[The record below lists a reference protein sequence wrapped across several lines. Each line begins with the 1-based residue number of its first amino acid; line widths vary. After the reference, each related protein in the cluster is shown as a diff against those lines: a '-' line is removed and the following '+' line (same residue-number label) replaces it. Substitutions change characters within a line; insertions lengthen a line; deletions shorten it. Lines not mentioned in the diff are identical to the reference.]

1 MEAAAKLLHE
11 RLVTMAPTRRNE
23 ASRLKALRRYAIL
36 DSPPEA
42 SFDRITHLASCLFE
56 TPIALISLIDQKRQW
71 FKSCVGLERTEVD
84 REIAFCAHAILSDSV
99 LVVLDALQD
108 PRFHDNPQVTG
119 APFIRF
125 YAGAPLVTADGFRL
139 GTFCIVDT
147 VPRTFS
153 PAQAAN
159 LQRFAAMVMETLE
172 ARRATAPLAT
182 ALESTASGV
191 VICDPHKPGVP
202 IVFANPAFCAI
213 TGYRREEILGRNCR
227 FLQGPD
233 TDPAAIAQ
241 MRAAVTRREPFRG
254 ALRNYRKDGTPF
266 WNALN
271 INPVFDDFGEL
282 VSFVGVQVDMTVQ
295 VEALEQARQ
304 SEARLAVAQRVAQI
318 GSWECAF
325 TASGDVDQK
334 GVIWSDETYRLV
346 GLAREAGADL
356 WAHFYGCVH
365 PDDVAAASAA
375 FAEAIRTRGR
385 YSIDHRMIL
394 PDGTRR
400 VVHEEASILLD
411 EATGAPLRIV
421 GTMQDITA
429 RKAAEDALR
438 INEQNYRAFFDANP
452 LPSWVFDRHTLVF
465 LEVNPAAVAHYGYS
479 REEFLSMTILDVR
492 PSGDIPG
499 LLAKLPAIGSGPVR
513 SHSTWHRKK
522 DGTLIEVEI
531 SGGEIS
537 LGGCPAVLTVVHD
550 VTERRRTELALRES
564 EATFSGAFTHSPIGA
579 ALVSPAGRWLRVN
592 PAFCQL
598 IGYSEAELLDR
609 TFQDIT
615 HPEDLGIGRKMFHD
629 GSEHATPA
637 LPFEKRYIHA
647 DGHVIS
653 VLISSTLVRNRS
665 GEPSHWVTQIQDITE
680 RKRAEQ
686 ELRWKTAFLE
696 AQVNSSSDGI
706 VVSNS
711 ELRLLLQNQ
720 RSVDLWQIPAPLA
733 DMSAS
738 VSEERFRWITE
749 MTTDP
754 ERFREKLIHLQVHPD
769 ETSQGEVTLKSG
781 TVLDFY
787 TAPVLG
793 QDGTHYGRIWTYRDI
808 TERKQMEESLR
819 ESEARYAQIAA
830 NIPGIVYQL
839 VLRPNAGLSL
849 PFVSRGCVDLYGLE
863 PEEMQR
869 RAVAGLYPVHP
880 DDKEGHLQ
888 SMSASAATLEPWN
901 WQGRIL
907 RHPTGEIRY
916 VQEAAKPTRKPNGD
930 IVWDGLILDIT
941 DRKQAEENLRAK
953 EEAERNNQEK
963 SKFLSRMSHE
973 LRTPLNAILGFGQV
987 LEFSGLQG
995 QDAQALGYILK
1006 GGQHLLSLIDEVL
1019 DLSRV
1024 ESGEM
1029 RLELS
1034 CVDAVALTKEC
1045 TNLLARLME
1054 ARHLRC
1060 TVENP
1065 PGRVL
1070 LWCDQQRLRQMLLNL
1085 LSNAIKYNRER
1096 GKITVSFEPVSGARL
1111 RLSVTDTGL
1120 GIAPGQIARLFVPFE
1135 RLQHESGEVEGTG
1148 LGLVV
1153 SRRIAEAMD
1162 GTVDVASEV
1171 GRGST
1176 FWIELPLAVAPPAPP
1191 CGSGDPPRAPSLPS
1205 PTPNS
1210 ATLLYVE
1217 DNLSNLQ
1224 VMEMLFDRQRPGW
1237 RFLSARDGHEG
1248 WEQARRSLP
1257 AAILLDLQL
1266 PGISGEEVLRRLRS
1280 DPATRAIPVIVLS
1293 ADATA
1298 HSRERLLALGA
1309 TEYVSKPFQVQALL
1323 ALLDR
1328 ILHNEK
1334 EPVRKRS

>member
-11 RLVTMAPTRRNE
+11 RLVTAAPTRRNE

-42 SFDRITHLASCLFE
+42 SFDRITYLASCLFE

-71 FKSCVGLERTEVD
+71 FKSCVGLEPTEVS
-84 REIAFCAHAILSDSV
+84 REIAFCAHAILADDV
-99 LVVLDALQD
+99 LVVPDALED

-119 APFIRF
+119 TPFIRF
-125 YAGAPLVTADGFRL
+125 YAGAPLVTLDGFRL

-159 LQRFAAMVMETLE
+159 LQHFAAMVMETLE
-172 ARRATAPLAT
+172 TRRAAVPLTA
-182 ALESTASGV
+182 ALECTASGV
-191 VICDPHKPGVP
+191 VICDPHKPGMP

-213 TGYRREEILGRNCR
+213 TGYPREEVLGRNCR

-241 MRAAVTRREPFRG
+241 MRAAVTRREPYHG
-254 ALRNYRKDGTPF
+254 TLRNYRQDGTPF

-271 INPVFDDFGEL
+271 ISPVFDDAGEL
-282 VSFVGVQVDMTVQ
+282 VSFVGVQVDTTAQ

-304 SEARLAVAQRVAQI
+304 SEARLAAAQRVAKI

-325 TASGDVDQK
+325 TASGDLDQK
-334 GVIWSDETYRLV
+334 SVIWSDETYRLV
-346 GLAREAGADL
+346 GLAREDGADL
-356 WAHFYGCVH
+356 WAHSYGCVH
-365 PDDVAAASAA
+365 PDDLAAAEAV
-375 FAEAIRTRGR
+375 FVEAIRTRGA
-385 YSIDHRMIL
+385 YSIDHRLVL
-394 PDGTRR
+394 PDGTGR
-400 VVHEEASILLD
+400 VVHVEASILLD
-411 EATGAPLRIV
+411 EATGAPLRMV

-438 INEQNYRAFFDANP
+438 VSEQNYRAFFDANP
-452 LPSWVFDRHTLVF
+452 LPSCVIEYRTMGF
-465 LEVNPAAVAHYGYS
+465 LEVNAAAVAHYGYS
-479 REEFLSMTILDVR
+479 REEFLAMTILDLHS
-492 PSGDIPG
+492 PEEIPE
-499 LLAKLPAIGSGPVR
+499 LLAKFPTFGKGPLRSLP
-513 SHSTWHRKK
+513 TWHRKK

-531 SGGEIS
+531 SGGGIS
-537 LGGCPAVLTVVHD
+537 IGGHPAVLAVVND
-550 VTERRRTELALRES
+550 VTERRRTERALRES
-564 EATFSGAFTHSPIGA
+564 EATFSGAFTHSPIGT
-579 ALVSPAGRWLRVN
+579 ALVSPEGRWLRIN

-615 HPEDLGIGRKMFHD
+615 HPEDLEIGRDKLLH
-629 GSEHATPA
+629 GSEDGTPV
-637 LPFEKRYIHA
+637 LLFETRYLHA
-647 DGHVIS
+647 DGHVIN
-653 VLISSTLVRNRS
+653 VLINSTLVRNQN

-680 RKRAEQ
+680 RQRAEA

-711 ELRLLLQNQ
+711 EPRLLLQNQ
-720 RSVDLWQIPAPLA
+720 RSIDLWQIPAPLA
-733 DMSAS
+733 GMNMSVNA
-738 VSEERFRWITE
+738 ERFQWITE

-754 ERFREKLIHLQVHPD
+754 ERFREKLLHLLTHPD
-769 ETSQGEVTLKSG
+769 ETSHDEVALKNG

-793 QDGTHYGRIWTYRDI
+793 QDGTYYGRIWTYRDI
-808 TERKQMEESLR
+808 TERKRIEESLR

-830 NIPGIVYQL
+830 NIPGMVYQL
-839 VLRPNAGLSL
+839 VLRPDGGLLL
-849 PFVSRGCVDLYGLE
+849 PFASRGCIDLYGLE
-863 PEEMQR
+863 FEELQR

-880 DDKEGHLQ
+880 DDKESLLQ
-888 SMSASAATLEPWN
+888 TMATSAATLEPWN

-916 VQEAAKPTRKPNGD
+916 IQEASKPTRKPNGD
-930 IVWDGLILDIT
+930 IVWDGLIFDVT

-953 EEAERNNQEK
+953 EEAERTNQEK

-987 LEFSGLQG
+987 LEFSDLKE

-1034 CVDAVALTKEC
+1034 SVDAVALTREC
-1045 TNLLARLME
+1045 TSLLARLME
-1054 ARHLRC
+1054 ARRLRC
-1060 TVENP
+1060 TVKKP
-1065 PGRVL
+1065 PGGAL
-1070 LWCDQQRLRQMLLNL
+1070 LWCDRQRLRQMLLNL
-1085 LSNAIKYNRER
+1085 LSNAIKYNREG
-1096 GKITVSFEPVSGARL
+1096 GKITVSFEPVPGGRL
-1111 RLSVTDTGL
+1111 RLNVTDTGP
-1120 GIAPGQIARLFVPFE
+1120 GIAPGDIARLFVPFE
-1135 RLQHESGEVEGTG
+1135 RLQHESGGVEGTG

-1162 GTVDVASEV
+1162 GAVDVTSEV

-1176 FWIELPLAVAPPAPP
+1176 FWIELPLAATPPAPRR
-1191 CGSGDPPRAPSLPS
+1191 GSGDAPGATAPRP
-1205 PTPNS
+1205 PTPKN
-1210 ATLLYVE
+1210 AALLYIE

-1224 VMEMLFDRQRPGW
+1224 VMEMVVERQRPGW
-1237 RFLSARDGHEG
+1237 RFLSARDGQEG
-1248 WEQARRSLP
+1248 WEQARQRLP

-1266 PGISGEEVLRRLRS
+1266 PGISGEEVLKRLRGDS
-1280 DPATRAIPVIVLS
+1280 ATRAIPVIVLS

-1298 HSRERLLALGA
+1298 HSRDRLLALGA
-1309 TEYVSKPFQVQALL
+1309 TEYVSKPFQVTALL

-1328 ILHNEK
+1328 VLRNEK
-1334 EPVRKRS
+1334 EPGGKRS